1 MTDQENNGDEP
12 IEETSPGAFNQGN
25 IVDLAIDRELHDSYL
40 TYAMSTIMDR
50 ALPDVRDGM
59 KPSQRRIL
67 VAMNDLNLGPRAK
80 HRKCAKICG
89 DTSGNYHPH
98 GESVVYPTLVGM
110 AQDFKMSSPLVD
122 PQGNFG
128 SIDGD
133 PPAAMRYTEA
143 RLAAPAMEMLRDLKL
158 STVDYQ
164 ENYDNTQME
173 PTVLPSR
180 FPNLLVNGGTGIAV
194 GMATSLPP
202 HNAGEICDGI
212 IACID
217 NPAIELMELL
227 KLIPGPDFPTGGTIC
242 GRSGILRGYATGRG
256 RLIVR
261 ARTHFEPL
269 KNGKTQIVITE
280 IPYHILKTTIID
292 QIVDAVKNERIENIA
307 DVNDYSGRDGMRL
320 VVETKKGVDPEV
332 VLNQLWRYSSL
343 QTTFSLMNI
352 ALVNRQ
358 PRTLS
363 LKEMIRLFIDHRVE
377 VITRRTQHLL
387 QKAQQEA
394 HLKEGLIY
402 AVCDIDEVIRLIRTS
417 KTRDEAIEKL
427 MERGFQIP
435 ADHPHAPIIPQR
447 LKDQAAASPG
457 GMLRLSRAQAEAI
470 GRMQLISLVGLEIEK
485 LARDYAEL
493 VEEIEGYEFILS
505 DEANVLAIVRE
516 DTVEIKDKYAG
527 PRRTVIEDA
536 EAEDVDMGD
545 LIPQEK
551 VAVTISHAGYVKRLP
566 IEAYRTQARGGRGV
580 IGADTKEEDFTE
592 HVFVSSTHDDL
603 LCFTNTGRVF
613 KMKVYEIPQASRTS
627 RGRNVVNLLS
637 LREGE
642 RICSYLP
649 VRDFE
654 KHSDFLVFATEKARV
669 KRTSLKLYR
678 NVNRSGLIAVS
689 LKDGDRL
696 VDVRITSG
704 SDHLMLCTA
713 AGLSIRFDENDVRA
727 MGRSAAGVKGMS
739 LAFEDKIVAMVRA
752 DDSRQ
757 LLTVCENGYGKRT
770 PMGEYLV
777 QPEEGEPYPQRRG
790 GKGRVDIRVTK
801 RNGAVV
807 TALSINPDDQMM
819 LITEKGMIVRSSIAD
834 VRQTG
839 RATQGVRVINLKA
852 GDKLISVARIEDT
865 PEETPDPTS
874 EAPTEESA
882 STSIADEQ
890 AASETPETPETTDAP
905 ETPDTPPA
913 SEGEVEGDESSES
926 SE

>member
-1 MTDQENNGDEP
+1 MTDENTPGDEP
-12 IEETSPGAFNQGN
+12 IEDNPETPETPQEPFEQGN

-40 TYAMSTIMDR
+40 TYAMSTIMDH
-50 ALPDVRDGM
+50 ALPDVRDGL

-67 VAMNDLNLGPRAK
+67 VAMNDLNLGPRSK
-80 HRKCAKICG
+80 HRKCSKICG

-98 GESVVYPTLVGM
+98 GDPVVYPTLVGM
-110 AQDFKMSSPLVD
+110 AQDFKMSSPLID

-143 RLAAPAMEMLRDLKL
+143 RLAAPAMEMLNDLKL
-158 STVDYQ
+158 STVDFQ
-164 ENYDNTQME
+164 ENYDNTRLE
-173 PTVLPSR
+173 PMVLPSK

-202 HNAGEICDGI
+202 HNPGEICDGI

-217 NPAIELMELL
+217 NPEIELMELL
-227 KLIPGPDFPTGGTIC
+227 KLIPGPDFPTGGAIC

-261 ARTHFEPL
+261 ARTHFEPM
-269 KNGKTQIVITE
+269 KNGKTQIVVTE
-280 IPYHILKTTIID
+280 IPNHILKTTIID
-292 QIVDAVKNERIENIA
+292 QIVEAVKNERITDIA

-320 VVETKKGVDPEV
+320 VIETKKGVDPEV

-352 ALVNRQ
+352 VLVNRQ

-363 LKEMIRLFIDHRVE
+363 LKEMIRLFIDHRME

-402 AVCDIDEVIRLIRTS
+402 AVCDIDEVIRLIRS
-417 KTRDEAIEKL
+417 SSTRDEAIEKL

-435 ADHPHAPIIPQR
+435 ADHPHAPLIPQR
-447 LKDQAAASPG
+447 LKDQAASSPE
-457 GMLRLSRAQAEAI
+457 GMIKLSRAQAEAI

-493 VEEIEGYEFILS
+493 VDEIEGYEFILS
-505 DEANVLAIVRE
+505 DEKNVLAIVRE
-516 DTVEIKDKYAG
+516 DTVEIKDKYSV
-527 PRRTVIEDA
+527 PRRTTIEDA

-545 LIPQEK
+545 LIPVEK
-551 VAVTISHAGYVKRLP
+551 VAVTISHSGYVKRLP

-580 IGADTKEEDFTE
+580 IGADTKDEDFTE

-627 RGRNVVNLLS
+627 RG
-637 LREGE
+637 
-642 RICSYLP
+642 
-649 VRDFE
+649 
-654 KHSDFLVFATEKARV
+654 FLVSATEKGLV

-678 NVNRSGLIAVS
+678 NVNRSGLIAVT

-704 SDHLMLCTA
+704 SDHLMLCTGT
-713 AGLSIRFDENDVRA
+713 GLSIRFDENDVRA
-727 MGRSAAGVKGMS
+727 MGRSASGVKGIA
-739 LAFEDKIVAMVRA
+739 LAHDDKVVAMVKA

-757 LLTVCENGYGKRT
+757 LLTVCVNGYGKRT

-790 GKGRVDIRVTK
+790 GKGRVDIKATA

-819 LITEKGMIVRSSIAD
+819 LITEKGMIVRTSIAD

-839 RATQGVRVINLKA
+839 RATQGVRVINLKK
-852 GDKLISVARIEDT
+852 GDKLISVARIADT
-865 PEETPDPTS
+865 PEATTPEATTS
-874 EAPTEESA
+874 EA
-882 STSIADEQ
+882 STPE
-890 AASETPETPETTDAP
+890 ASENTPPPA
-905 ETPDTPPA
+905 PPA
-913 SEGEVEGDESSES
+913 SPESDEGTGETEE
-926 SE
+926 

>member
-1 MTDQENNGDEP
+1 
-12 IEETSPGAFNQGN
+12 
-25 IVDLAIDRELHDSYL
+25 
-40 TYAMSTIMDR
+40 MSTIMDR
-50 ALPDVRDGM
+50 ALPDVRDGL

-80 HRKCAKICG
+80 HRKCSKIAG

-98 GESVVYPTLVGM
+98 GDHVVYPTLVGM
-110 AQDFKMSSPLVD
+110 AQDFKMSSPLID

-143 RLAAPAMEMLRDLKL
+143 RLASPAMEMLSDLKL
-158 STVDYQ
+158 STVDFQ
-164 ENYDNTQME
+164 ENYDSTRYE
-173 PTVLPSR
+173 PTVLPSK

-202 HNAGEICDGI
+202 HNPGEICDGV

-217 NPAIELMELL
+217 NPDIELGELM
-227 KLIPGPDFPTGGTIC
+227 KLIPGPDFPTGGSIC

-256 RLIVR
+256 RLVVR
-261 ARTHFEPL
+261 ARTHFEEQ
-269 KNGKTQIVITE
+269 KNGKTHIVVTE

-292 QIVDAVKNERIENIA
+292 QIVEAVKNERITDIA

-320 VVETKKGVDPEV
+320 VIETKKGVDPDV

-352 ALVNRQ
+352 VLVNRQ

-363 LKEMIRLFIDHRVE
+363 LKEMIRLFIEHRVE

-402 AVCDIDEVIRLIRTS
+402 AVCDIDEVIRLIRS
-417 KTRDEAIEKL
+417 SSTRDEAIEKL
-427 MERGFQIP
+427 MERGFRIP
-435 ADHPHAPIIPQR
+435 ADHPHAPMIPQR
-447 LKDQAAASPG
+447 LKDQAAASPE
-457 GMLRLSRAQAEAI
+457 GMARLTRAQAEAI

-493 VEEIEGYEFILS
+493 VDEIEGYEFILS
-505 DEANVLAIVRE
+505 DPANVLAIVRE
-516 DTVEIKDKYAG
+516 DTVEIKDKYAC
-527 PRRTVIEDA
+527 PRRTLIEEG

-545 LIPQEK
+545 LIPVEK
-551 VAVTISHAGYVKRLP
+551 VAVTISHSGYVKRLP

-580 IGADTKEEDFTE
+580 IGADTKDEDFTE

-642 RICSYLP
+642 RIRSFLP

-654 KHSDFLVFATEKARV
+654 KHSDFLVFATEKGLV

-704 SDHLMLCTA
+704 DDHLMLCTST
-713 AGLSIRFDENDVRA
+713 GLSIRFDENDVRA
-727 MGRSAAGVKGMS
+727 MGRSASGVKGIA
-739 LAFEDKIVAMVRA
+739 LGQDDKVVAMVKA
-752 DDSRQ
+752 DDARQ
-757 LLTVCENGYGKRT
+757 VLTVCANGYGKRT
-770 PMGEYLV
+770 PMSEYLV
-777 QPEEGEPYPQRRG
+777 QPEEGAPYPQKRG
-790 GKGRVDIRVTK
+790 GKGRVDIKATP
-801 RNGAVV
+801 RNGPVV
-807 TALSINPDDQMM
+807 AALSILPDDQMM
-819 LITEKGMIVRSSIAD
+819 LITEKGMIVRTSIFD

-839 RATQGVRVINLKA
+839 RGTQGVRVINLKS
-852 GDKLISVARIEDT
+852 GDKLVSVARIAEPVDANGHDEASAPPDT
-865 PEETPDPTS
+865 PR
-874 EAPTEESA
+874 
-882 STSIADEQ
+882 
-890 AASETPETPETTDAP
+890 ETPENPEAPDEGVGDA
-905 ETPDTPPA
+905 EK
-913 SEGEVEGDESSES
+913 
-926 SE
+926 